1 MTNYILLNKYM
12 GIKNLMQII
21 KRYSPQAIEYHK
33 INEYQNKII
42 GIDANLMIYK
52 MIFAIRLNGYDL
64 MNKDIIVTHIHSL
77 LLKLKGMIK
86 YNITPVFVFDGMHPK
101 IKSQVIEQRKEF
113 QNFMQQK
120 YYKAV
125 TQDEKKKY
133 YFMKSGITYEE
144 IKECMEIIKFFG
156 FTIVESPEE
165 ADSQLAEL
173 IKHDKI
179 DYIVTDDMDI
189 LVFGGNKILKNF
201 TVSDKKKIQEIN
213 LDIMKK
219 EVKLNQTQI
228 IDLSILLGCDYCPSV
243 KGVGTIGAYK
253 LMQEYGD
260 LEKIIKHKRVS
271 LTYDYIDARK
281 YFKNP
286 PVINANKIKI
296 NKFDKSNVNKKELKD
311 FLEKHGYKEKYINDL
326 FSKFK

>member
-1 MTNYILLNKYM
+1 M

-21 KRYSPQAIEYHK
+21 KRYSPAAIEYHK
-33 INEYQNKII
+33 INEYENKII

-52 MIFAIRLNGYDL
+52 MIFAIRLNGYDI

-77 LLKLKGMIK
+77 LLKLKGLIK

-133 YFMKSGITYEE
+133 YFMKSKISFEE
-144 IKECMEIIKFFG
+144 IKECMEIIKMFG

-173 IKHDKI
+173 SKNNKV

-201 TVSDKKKIQEIN
+201 TVSDKKKIQEIDLN
-213 LDIMKK
+213 TLKK
-219 EVKLNQTQI
+219 NTQMNQSQI
-228 IDLSILLGCDYCPSV
+228 IDLAILLGCDYCPSV
-243 KGVGTIGAYK
+243 KGVGTIGAYN
-253 LMQEYGD
+253 LMQEYKD
-260 LEKIIKHKRVS
+260 LEKVIKHKKVS
-271 LTYDYIDARK
+271 LSYDYDVARK
-281 YFKNP
+281 YFKNS
-286 PVINANKIKI
+286 PVIHTDKIKI
-296 NKFDKSNVNKKELKD
+296 NKFNKMNMDKKGIKD
-311 FLEKHGYKEKYINDL
+311 FLDKHGYKEKYIDDL
-326 FSKFK
+326 FNKI